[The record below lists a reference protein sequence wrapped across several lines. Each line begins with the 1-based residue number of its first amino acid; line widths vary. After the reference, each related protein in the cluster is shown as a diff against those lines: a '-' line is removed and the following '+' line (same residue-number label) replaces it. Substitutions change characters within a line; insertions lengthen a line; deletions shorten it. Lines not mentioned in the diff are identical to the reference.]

1 MAPPDGVTDF
11 EGTVAIGTYD
21 GGLLGLD
28 AEAGDQTFGFE
39 GHTGC
44 VKAMHGSGDGFLASG
59 GTDNLVKLFDVA
71 GNVDAGELVQHG
83 DAVNCVEFWG
93 GCTLVTGDGDGQV
106 CIWSR
111 RKWDLLLKF
120 RAHKAPLTCIAIHP
134 TGRLMASAGRDK
146 TLRLWDLTRGTAAA
160 NLSTDDSM
168 ETLAWSGDGS
178 FMGALGPKEVL
189 LVNLSSNAAASYRDP
204 AASGLMFVSL
214 TAMVFLRGTD
224 LLVGD
229 GKGELRVLQ
238 PGGGGTETSLVE
250 VCRLPTE
257 KPEKGVNSRIK
268 AMARCAATGFIV
280 VGSSSGRIETW
291 RLAEDAAVTDEGAFS
306 KLWAVETGARLTCL
320 SLCPSSGFLE
330 QAAPAAA
337 TKVAEAPATAG
348 KRKKRRKASE
358 SA

>member
-1 MAPPDGVTDF
+1 
-11 EGTVAIGTYD
+11 VAIGTYD

-44 VKAMHGSGDGFLASG
+44 VKAMHGSSDGFLASG

-93 GCTLVTGDGDGQV
+93 GCTLVTGDADGQV

-111 RKWDLLLKF
+111 RKWELLLKF
-120 RAHKAPLTCIAIHP
+120 RAHKASLTCIAIHP

-146 TLRLWDLTRGTAAA
+146 TLRLWDLMRGTAAA
-160 NLSTDDSM
+160 NLSTNESM
-168 ETLAWSGDGS
+168 EVLSWSSDGS
-178 FMGALGPKEVL
+178 FMAALGSKEVL
-189 LVNLSSNAAASYRDP
+189 LVNLSSNSTASYRDP
-204 AASGLMFVSL
+204 SASGLMFVSL
-214 TAMVFLRGTD
+214 TAMIFLKGND

-238 PGGGGTETSLVE
+238 PGSSETSLVE

-257 KPEKGVNSRIK
+257 KPEKGVNSRVK
-268 AMARCAATGFIV
+268 AIARSITTGFIV
-280 VGSSSGRIETW
+280 VGLSSGRIETW
-291 RLAEDAAVTDEGAFS
+291 RLAEDAEVTDEGAFS